1 MNRNK
6 IIELAKKIKALAEK
20 GKGGE
25 KIAAKERLDRICEKY
40 NISLDEI
47 TISEESKDY
56 YIVINDKNERE
67 LLINICCMIMD
78 VPGLKWKEKN
88 NCVCI
93 RIKLSEYENIIAA
106 FEYYRDMYNDY
117 KRYLMQG
124 IIARNAIGYIPKP
137 QTYTQEN
144 VQQDTIPTPSPEDV
158 SEKEKDND
166 SKGNNEES
174 SEENK
179 KSEDKTED
187 VKKEDPID
195 PIKLMKIAVAL
206 DKKPW
211 VKNDPNKKLIE

>member
-1 MNRNK
+1 
-6 IIELAKKIKALAEK
+6 
-20 GKGGE
+20 
-25 KIAAKERLDRICEKY
+25 
-40 NISLDEI
+40 
-47 TISEESKDY
+47 
-56 YIVINDKNERE
+56 
-67 LLINICCMIMD
+67 
-78 VPGLKWKEKN
+78 
-88 NCVCI
+88 
-93 RIKLSEYENIIAA
+93 
-106 FEYYRDMYNDY
+106 
-117 KRYLMQG
+117 MQG

-144 VQQDTIPTPSPEDV
+144 VQQDTIPTPPPEDV